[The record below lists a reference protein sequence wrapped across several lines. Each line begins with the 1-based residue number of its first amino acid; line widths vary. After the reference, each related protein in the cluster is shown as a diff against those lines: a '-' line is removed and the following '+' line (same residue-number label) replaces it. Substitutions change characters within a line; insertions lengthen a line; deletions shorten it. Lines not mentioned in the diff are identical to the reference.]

1 MSTAALEALTAAL
14 VAGTQPPP
22 LPSDPLVLTST
33 LDAELDALAASNNTA
48 ISGKLDKTG
57 DGSQLKGVALLEG
70 DQTFAGVKTFTG
82 TAASKTIKVL
92 DPTGAA
98 GSTLASDGH
107 ANWNRL
113 QSGIAYNPVELVLYG
128 SPAQGQASVTA
139 GGNTVTRIDGNFY
152 DPAWVG
158 QPYFYFAGTR
168 YKVASVAPG
177 GGSLTVTNLDGS
189 AVSFPA
195 NQTELISYLV
205 TSATGTA
212 NVSGTAVT
220 WASGQLFLKVPTV
233 TLNGTVYNVA
243 SVATDGRSMTL
254 ATSAGTQSNVSF
266 ACYGNI
272 NNQISTIRVQKLW
285 GASEENLTLAATPN
299 GFFINT
305 LVAGVGKH
313 RKLTIGSGTYTAPGG
328 LRAQLGLQPNGDLT
342 LGGDYGLDVLRV
354 LGVDGGTRGR
364 LVATAATGTA
374 GPVLA
379 SQGDLD
385 ANVPLNFLA
394 QGGGYIRLFGYN
406 YGTVLGTFYSTPSAT
421 TSVSI
426 TNGVGQAFVSADG
439 ANGPLNLAGKN
450 SGARTA
456 FFTSTTDPTT
466 ADVPAGY
473 CQDWYNSTTG
483 TMKRYCNVN
492 GTLKSVTLS

>member
-1 MSTAALEALTAAL
+1 MRFRTTLAAFLTL
-14 VAGTQPPP
+14 
-22 LPSDPLVLTST
+22 LSSH
-33 LDAELDALAASNNTA
+33 ALAYDATKASRYASPDMYRPNVDRIILNGPG
-48 ISGKLDKTG
+48 STG
-57 DGSQLKGVALLEG
+57 DVSGMSVTPNASAPAQSLSRMLYAP
-70 DQTFAGVKTFTG
+70 TFGG
-82 TAASKTIKVL
+82 TAAAPTFKIL

-98 GSTLASDGH
+98 GSTFASDGH

-113 QSGIAYNPVELVLYG
+113 QSGITYNPVELVLYG

-158 QPYFYFAGTR
+158 QPYFYFAGTN
-168 YKVASVAPG
+168 YKVASVAAD

-195 NQTELISYLV
+195 NQTELINYLV

-220 WASGQLFLKVPTV
+220 WVSGQLFLKVPTV
-233 TLNGTVYNVA
+233 KLNGTVYNVA
-243 SVATDGRSMTL
+243 SVTSDGRSMTL

-313 RKLTIGSGTYTAPGG
+313 RKLTIGSGAYTAPGG

-354 LGVDGGTRGR
+354 LGPSSGTESRW
-364 LVATAATGTA
+364 VMAAPSTGTS

-379 SQGDLD
+379 SQSDID
-385 ANVPLNFLA
+385 ANVPVTLQA
-394 QGGGYIRLFGYN
+394 QGSGALQVKGYN
-406 YGTVLGTFYSTPSAT
+406 GAT
-421 TSVSI
+421 TIMQGNSVAGATSFP
-426 TNGVGQAFVSADG
+426 TLSNGVGQALVTAGG
-439 ANGPLNLAGKN
+439 ANGPVVLIGKN
-450 SGARTA
+450 AGIQNNFYISA
-456 FFTSTTDPTT
+456 SDPTT
-466 ADVPAGY
+466 SDIPNAFCA
-473 CQDWYNSTTG
+473 DWYNSTAN
-483 TMKRYCNVN
+483 TMKRYCNVAN
-492 GTLKSVTLS
+492 ALRAITYQ